1 MKKRIRCLLLV
12 FLFCLVLCVGAA
24 AAEQTGAQL
33 SYVTDAAGLLSE
45 NEDMLL
51 EKMAESVSQKYGV
64 GVYIVT
70 VEDYR
75 DFHSEGVYKATY
87 TIYHECTM
95 GEGPNRDG
103 IMLLL
108 SIDDRDWAMFCYG
121 SRCEYAFNS
130 YGQQKLEKVFLDNFG
145 ENDWYGG
152 FEDYVKECSVYL
164 EKASAGKPVRAS
176 LFYPL
181 LIVIGLSLL
190 ATAAVVAV
198 IWRKM
203 ETVSKK
209 QPRTTMSPRDSGLRS
224 KQIIS
229 PIRRPPAGRSS
240 AALPAAEAVTAN
252 PAAAVPAEAE
262 NSERSGYENNT
273 QTNTRAVAGTGSA
286 AVALR
291 LCTEDANRA

>member
-1 MKKRIRCLLLV
+1 M

>member
-1 MKKRIRCLLLV
+1 M
-12 FLFCLVLCVGAA
+12 FLFCLVLCVNAA

-33 SYVTDAAGLLSE
+33 SYVTDAAGLLSKNE
-45 NEDMLL
+45 NMLL

-75 DFHSEGVYKATY
+75 DFHSDGVYKATY

-108 SIDDRDWAMFCYG
+108 SMDDRDWAMFCYG

-176 LFYPL
+176 LFIPI

-190 ATAAVVAV
+190 AAAAVVAV

-203 ETVSKK
+203 DTVSKK
-209 QPRTTMSPRDSGLRS
+209 QPRTTTSPRDSGLRS